1 MRGSAACGG
10 RCWWMR
16 RWPRPWR
23 RGARKAAARAL
34 PVPPVGRRSS
44 PAVKRPAISRP
55 RPARRSPSPG
65 ATALAPPAGRGFFPL
80 DEQLGLLPGS
90 LTPCLHEH
98 LVRLGSWREFDPAA
112 TLLGALTGARATE
125 APARRQTE
133 AAGAILAAW
142 QEQEVARLEREC
154 PPAPA
159 GPAKQFFSA
168 DGAFVPLLH
177 GEWAE
182 VKTLA
187 LGEIGAPE
195 FKGGEWV
202 APTRELS
209 YFSRLAD
216 ADTFGRLA
224 LIETQRRGT
233 ESAGEV
239 AAVTDGAEWVQG
251 FIDWHRPDAVRIL
264 DFPHAAQR
272 LGPIA
277 QAVWG
282 TAEASATAWVVE
294 RTKQLK
300 EHGPGELLT
309 EIEALLQAHPE
320 AEGLAEHA
328 GYLRKREGQMQYPTY
343 RAQGLPIGSG
353 PVESANKLVV
363 EARLKGAGMHW
374 ERRHVDPMLA
384 LRCAVCSDR
393 WAEAWEVMARGLRE
407 PAGQRRAAR
416 RERRAPPTERA
427 GENPGRG
434 PAPVP
439 PPGAGG

>member
-1 MRGSAACGG
+1 M
-10 RCWWMR
+10 
-16 RWPRPWR
+16 
-23 RGARKAAARAL
+23 
-34 PVPPVGRRSS
+34 
-44 PAVKRPAISRP
+44 
-55 RPARRSPSPG
+55 
-65 ATALAPPAGRGFFPL
+65 
-80 DEQLGLLPGS
+80 
-90 LTPCLHEH
+90 
-98 LVRLGSWREFDPAA
+98 RLGSSFEFDRAA
-112 TLLGALTGARATE
+112 TLLAVFTGAPVTE
-125 APARRQTE
+125 PTARRQTE
-133 AAGAILAAW
+133 AAGAILAAY

-159 GPAKQFFSA
+159 GPAQQFLSV

-187 LGEIGAPE
+187 LGVIGAPVE
-195 FKGGEWV
+195 KKGEWV

-216 ADTFGRLA
+216 ADTFSRLA
-224 LIETQRRGT
+224 LVETQRRGT
-233 ESAGEV
+233 ESAGAV

-251 FIDWHRPDAVRIL
+251 FIDQHRPDAVRIL

-272 LGPIA
+272 LAPIA

-282 TAEASATAWVVE
+282 AASAAATAWVAE

-300 EHGPGELLT
+300 EQGPTELLV
-309 EIEALLQAHPE
+309 EIEALRQAYPE

-328 GYLRKREGQMQYPTY
+328 GYLQKRAGQMQYPTY

-374 ERRHVDPMLA
+374 ERSHVDPLLA
-384 LRCAVCSDR
+384 LRNAVCNDR
-393 WAEAWEVMARGLRE
+393 WAEAWEQIARGLKEQAGRRQVERRE
-407 PAGQRRAAR
+407 QRAKAAERAAGAAAQVTTPAQSATGGER
-416 RERRAPPTERA
+416 PAAVAKPGTGAGPERRPAAGHPWRRFHIGRATDPPRA
-427 GENPGRG
+427 VMTR
-434 PAPVP
+434 AKQ
-439 PPGAGG
+439 

>member
-1 MRGSAACGG
+1 MTARKESPMDRDNFDQCWWPLAQEVLTGMKEWRLQHPTATFSEIEAALDARLGRLRARMLCGG
-10 RCWWMR
+10 G
-16 RWPRPWR
+16 PRG
-23 RGARKAAARAL
+23 GA
-34 PVPPVGRRSS
+34 G
-44 PAVKRPAISRP
+44 
-55 RPARRSPSPG
+55 G
-65 ATALAPPAGRGFFPL
+65 AG
-80 DEQLGLLPGS
+80 
-90 LTPCLHEH
+90 
-98 LVRLGSWREFDPAA
+98 
-112 TLLGALTGARATE
+112 

-187 LGEIGAPE
+187 LGEIGEPVYQE
-195 FKGGEWV
+195 KEGEWV
-202 APTRELS
+202 APTRALS

-224 LIETQRRGT
+224 LVETQRRGT
-233 ESAGEV
+233 ESAGAV
-239 AAVTDGAEWVQG
+239 AAVTGGAEWVQG
-251 FIDWHRPDAVRIL
+251 LIDLHRPDAVRIL

-272 LGPIA
+272 LAPIA

-282 TAEASATAWVVE
+282 AQSEAATRWVAEQ
-294 RTKQLK
+294 TKRLK
-300 EHGPGELLT
+300 EHGPADLLT
-309 EIEALLQAHPE
+309 AITALLEAHPE
-320 AEGLAEHA
+320 AEGLAEHV
-328 GYLRKREGQMQYPTY
+328 GYLQKRAAQMQYPAY

-374 ERRHVDPMLA
+374 ERAHVDPMLA
-384 LRCAVCSDR
+384 LRNAVCNDR
-393 WAEAWEVMARGLRE
+393 WAEAWKQIARGLRE
-407 PAGQRRAAR
+407 QAGQRQMAR
-416 RERRAPPTERA
+416 RGQRAQAAAAAAVVAPAAPAAPA
-427 GENPGRG
+427 GEEKPAAAGKQG
-434 PAPVP
+434 PAAGAAGRRPAADRPWRRFHIGRATDP
-439 PPGAGG
+439 PRAVMLRAKQ

>member
-1 MRGSAACGG
+1 M
-10 RCWWMR
+10 
-16 RWPRPWR
+16 
-23 RGARKAAARAL
+23 
-34 PVPPVGRRSS
+34 
-44 PAVKRPAISRP
+44 
-55 RPARRSPSPG
+55 
-65 ATALAPPAGRGFFPL
+65 
-80 DEQLGLLPGS
+80 
-90 LTPCLHEH
+90 
-98 LVRLGSWREFDPAA
+98 RLGSWMAFDPAA
-112 TLLGALTGARATE
+112 ALLAALTGAQVTE
-125 APARRQTE
+125 ATARRQTE

-187 LGEIGAPE
+187 LGEIGAPVYQE
-195 FKGGEWV
+195 KQGEWV

-224 LIETQRRGT
+224 LVETHRRGT

-251 FIDWHRPDAVRIL
+251 FTDLHRPDAVRIL

-272 LGPIA
+272 LAPIA

-282 TAEASATAWVVE
+282 TASAAAATWVVE

-300 EHGPGELLT
+300 EHGPAALLT
-309 EIEALLQAHPE
+309 EIEALGQAHPE

-328 GYLRKREGQMQYPTY
+328 GYLQKREEQMQYPTY
-343 RAQGLPIGSG
+343 RTQGLPIGSG

-393 WAEAWEVMARGLRE
+393 WEEAWEVIARGLRE
-407 PAGQRRAAR
+407 QAGERQAARRQRRAPATEEAAAVVAPAAPAAPAR
-416 RERRAPPTERA
+416 EEPPAAAGKQSTSAGTERRRPAADHPWRRFHIGRATDPPRA
-427 GENPGRG
+427 VMMH
-434 PAPVP
+434 AKQ
-439 PPGAGG
+439 

>member
-1 MRGSAACGG
+1 M
-10 RCWWMR
+10 
-16 RWPRPWR
+16 
-23 RGARKAAARAL
+23 
-34 PVPPVGRRSS
+34 
-44 PAVKRPAISRP
+44 
-55 RPARRSPSPG
+55 
-65 ATALAPPAGRGFFPL
+65 
-80 DEQLGLLPGS
+80 
-90 LTPCLHEH
+90 
-98 LVRLGSWREFDPAA
+98 EFDPAA
-112 TLLGALTGARATE
+112 TLLGALTGAQVTE
-125 APARRQTE
+125 ATARRQTE

-187 LGEIGAPE
+187 LGEIGEPVYQE
-195 FKGGEWV
+195 KEGEWV
-202 APTRELS
+202 APTRALS

-224 LIETQRRGT
+224 LVETQRRGT
-233 ESAGEV
+233 ESAGAV

-251 FIDWHRPDAVRIL
+251 LIDRHRPDAVRIL

-272 LGPIA
+272 LAPIA

-282 TAEASATAWVVE
+282 AQSEAATRWVAEQ
-294 RTKQLK
+294 TKRLK
-300 EHGPGELLT
+300 EHGPADLLT
-309 EIEALLQAHPE
+309 AITALLEAHPE
-320 AEGLAEHA
+320 AEGLAEHV
-328 GYLRKREGQMQYPTY
+328 GYLQKREAQMQYPAY

-374 ERRHVDPMLA
+374 ERSHVDPMLA
-384 LRCAVCSDR
+384 LRNAVCNDR
-393 WAEAWEVMARGLRE
+393 WAEAWEQIARGLRE
-407 PAGQRRAAR
+407 QAGQRQAAR
-416 RERRAPPTERA
+416 RQRREQAAEEAAAAAVVAPAAREAPAKEEKPAAAGKRSTGAGAERRRPAADHPWRRFHIGRATDPPRA
-427 GENPGRG
+427 VMLR
-434 PAPVP
+434 AKQ
-439 PPGAGG
+439 

>member
-1 MRGSAACGG
+1 MRGSAACGR
-10 RCWWMR
+10 RCWRMR

-23 RGARKAAARAL
+23 PGARKAAARAR

-80 DEQLGLLPGS
+80 DEELGLLPGS
-90 LTPCLHEH
+90 LTPRLHEH
-98 LVRLGSWREFDPAA
+98 LVRLGSWMEFDPAA
-112 TLLGALTGARATE
+112 TLLGALTGAQVTE
-125 APARRQTE
+125 ATVRRQTE
-133 AAGAILAAW
+133 AAGAILVAW

-187 LGEIGAPE
+187 LGEIGAPVYQE
-195 FKGGEWV
+195 KQGEWV

-224 LIETQRRGT
+224 LVETQRRGT

-251 FIDWHRPDAVRIL
+251 LIDLHRPDAVRIL

-272 LGPIA
+272 LAPIA

-282 TAEASATAWVVE
+282 TA
-294 RTKQLK
+294 
-300 EHGPGELLT
+300 G
-309 EIEALLQAHPE
+309 
-320 AEGLAEHA
+320 
-328 GYLRKREGQMQYPTY
+328 
-343 RAQGLPIGSG
+343 
-353 PVESANKLVV
+353 
-363 EARLKGAGMHW
+363 GAGASGGRGGG
-374 ERRHVDPMLA
+374 RRPGRPSGA
-384 LRCAVCSDR
+384 RRGGKARRGREAGPRRGRR
-393 WAEAWEVMARGLRE
+393 WAAPRRGSPLAPLPHRPGYRPAASRDDARKTMTHT
-407 PAGQRRAAR
+407 PS
-416 RERRAPPTERA
+416 TYF
-427 GENPGRG
+427 
-434 PAPVP
+434 
-439 PPGAGG
+439 

>member
-112 TLLGALTGARATE
+112 TLLGALTGAQVTE
-125 APARRQTE
+125 ATARRQTE

-187 LGEIGAPE
+187 LGEIGAPVLKE
-195 FKGGEWV
+195 GEWV
-202 APTRELS
+202 APTRALS
-209 YFSRLAD
+209 YFSRLTD

-224 LIETQRRGT
+224 LVETQRRGT
-233 ESAGEV
+233 ESAG
-239 AAVTDGAEWVQG
+239 A
-251 FIDWHRPDAVRIL
+251 
-264 DFPHAAQR
+264 
-272 LGPIA
+272 
-277 QAVWG
+277 
-282 TAEASATAWVVE
+282 
-294 RTKQLK
+294 
-300 EHGPGELLT
+300 
-309 EIEALLQAHPE
+309 
-320 AEGLAEHA
+320 
-328 GYLRKREGQMQYPTY
+328 
-343 RAQGLPIGSG
+343 
-353 PVESANKLVV
+353 
-363 EARLKGAGMHW
+363 
-374 ERRHVDPMLA
+374 
-384 LRCAVCSDR
+384 
-393 WAEAWEVMARGLRE
+393 
-407 PAGQRRAAR
+407 
-416 RERRAPPTERA
+416 
-427 GENPGRG
+427 
-434 PAPVP
+434 
-439 PPGAGG
+439 GAGGADGAGGGQGPLGPPPPDPARRPGFPHPGRPPAPGHPAACG

>member
-1 MRGSAACGG
+1 M
-10 RCWWMR
+10 
-16 RWPRPWR
+16 
-23 RGARKAAARAL
+23 
-34 PVPPVGRRSS
+34 
-44 PAVKRPAISRP
+44 
-55 RPARRSPSPG
+55 
-65 ATALAPPAGRGFFPL
+65 
-80 DEQLGLLPGS
+80 
-90 LTPCLHEH
+90 TPCLHEH
-98 LVRLGSWREFDPAA
+98 LVRLGSCREFDPAA
-112 TLLGALTGARATE
+112 TLLGALTGAQVTE
-125 APARRQTE
+125 ATARRQTE

-187 LGEIGAPE
+187 LGEIGEPVYQE
-195 FKGGEWV
+195 KEGEWV
-202 APTRELS
+202 APTRALS

-224 LIETQRRGT
+224 LVETQRRGT
-233 ESAGEV
+233 ESAGAV

-251 FIDWHRPDAVRIL
+251 LIDLHRPDAVRIL

-272 LGPIA
+272 LAPIA

-282 TAEASATAWVVE
+282 AQSEAATRWVVE
-294 RTKQLK
+294 QAKALK
-300 EHGPGELLT
+300 EHGPAALLT
-309 EIEALLQAHPE
+309 AITALLEAHPE
-320 AEGLAEHA
+320 AEGLAEHV
-328 GYLRKREGQMQYPTY
+328 GYLQKRATQMQYPAY

-374 ERRHVDPMLA
+374 ERSHVDPMLA
-384 LRCAVCSDR
+384 LRNAVCNDR
-393 WAEAWEVMARGLRE
+393 WAEAWEQIARGLRE
-407 PAGQRRAAR
+407 QAGQRQAAR
-416 RERRAPPTERA
+416 RQRREQAAEEAAAAAVVAPAAREAPAKEEKPAAAGKRSTGAGAERRRPAADHPWRRFHIGRATDPPRA
-427 GENPGRG
+427 VMLR
-434 PAPVP
+434 AKQ
-439 PPGAGG
+439 

>member
-1 MRGSAACGG
+1 MSGSAGCGR
-10 RCWWMR
+10 RCWRMR
-16 RWPRPWR
+16 RWPRPR
-23 RGARKAAARAL
+23 RLGARKAAARAR
-34 PVPPVGRRSS
+34 PVPPVARRSS
-44 PAVKRPAISRP
+44 RAAPRPASSKP
-55 RPARRSPSPG
+55 TPARRSPSPG
-65 ATALAPPAGRGFFPL
+65 ATVPAPPAGRGFFPL
-80 DEQLGLLPGS
+80 DEELGLLPGA
-90 LTPCLHEH
+90 LPPRLHEH

-112 TLLGALTGARATE
+112 TLLAAFTGAQVTE
-125 APARRQTE
+125 ATARRQTE
-133 AAGAILAAW
+133 AAGAILVAW

-159 GPAKQFFSA
+159 GPAKQFLSA

-187 LGEIGAPE
+187 LGEIGAPVLKE
-195 FKGGEWV
+195 GEWV
-202 APTRELS
+202 APTRALS

-216 ADTFGRLA
+216 AGTFGRLA
-224 LIETQRRGT
+224 LVETQRRGT

-239 AAVTDGAEWVQG
+239 AAVTDGAEWAQG
-251 FIDWHRPDAVRIL
+251 FIDLHRPDAVRIL

-272 LGPIA
+272 LAPIA

-282 TAEASATAWVVE
+282 TASAAAATWVVE

-300 EHGPGELLT
+300 EHGPAALLT
-309 EIEALLQAHPE
+309 EIEALGQAHPE

-328 GYLRKREGQMQYPTY
+328 GYLQKREEQMQYPTY
-343 RAQGLPIGSG
+343 RTQGLPIGSG
-353 PVESANKLVV
+353 LVESANKLVV

-407 PAGQRRAAR
+407 P
-416 RERRAPPTERA
+416 
-427 GENPGRG
+427 
-434 PAPVP
+434 
-439 PPGAGG
+439 